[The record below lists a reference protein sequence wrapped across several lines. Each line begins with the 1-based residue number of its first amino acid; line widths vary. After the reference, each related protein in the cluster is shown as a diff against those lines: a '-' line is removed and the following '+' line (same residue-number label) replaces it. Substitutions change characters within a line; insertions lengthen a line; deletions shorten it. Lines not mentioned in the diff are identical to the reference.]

1 MTFAAL
7 TFPAES
13 ALPLLRPALTAFGV
27 AVFALRP
34 LLGFGLLAAV
44 LWLFKPLLSGVAR
57 AALMLVRPRQ
67 SLAERS
73 ERRTLRS
80 IAALNR
86 MARELNTQQPNLAA
100 ELRLLAA
107 RG

>member
-1 MTFAAL
+1 MSFAL
-7 TFPAES
+7 LSVPAET
-13 ALPLLRPALTAFGV
+13 ALPIIRPLLTAFGA

-34 LLGFGLLAAV
+34 LVGYGLLAAI
-44 LWLFKPLLSGVAR
+44 LWVFKPLLSGAAR
-57 AALMLVRPRQ
+57 AAVILFKPRQ
-67 SLAERS
+67 SLTERN

-80 IAALNR
+80 IVALNR
-86 MARELNTQQPNLAA
+86 MARELDTQQPNLAA